1 MKSLLSIVRKLSQ
14 NEVDSFRTFLSSHSK
29 SQQNKRL
36 ELFNALVIQSQDN
49 RALFDPRPVEKKK
62 HSRQSVYQLKKRLQE
77 ELYSFLISRQQYRNG
92 NDTLFLEM
100 ECHKKLYCFKILF
113 DKGVHAHAYQILEDV
128 LNVATKHS
136 LHGIYIE
143 TLSLKNIYFP
153 LTRTGIKKKILV
165 SSQINRLK
173 KNLTRNLYINQYLSD
188 CATSVFESDVSLR
201 RKLINEMI
209 ELNTSGNEY
218 VVDRLM
224 DINHHLYRCDFR
236 LAYEQLLDLTP
247 AEPETFSDPA
257 ILALIYIELIKSSI
271 CLNLQHETEKW
282 LSKSEI
288 ILRYSDTFLPI
299 ILDLAFVSSLRS
311 GNIAKTDAILS
322 QANACKQIVQIDI
335 ASAKWSFY
343 SMFLAFTKRDFRN
356 VIKIANADAIYTLKE
371 KSWLLIAK
379 LLEILSIY
387 EMEDSDWLHYKI
399 ESLRKTM
406 GSSAESYPRLH
417 HIAAHLKN
425 HLSGKKA
432 IEKDCRDD
440 MSEVAN
446 QFPWHPLSNELI
458 DLCHHIS
465 KSIGQLGNSAILQS
479 EEQNER
485 FANPH

>member
-14 NEVDSFRTFLSSHSK
+14 NEIDSFRTFLSSHSK
-29 SQQNKRL
+29 NKQNKKL
-36 ELFNALVIQSQDN
+36 ELFNELVTQSQDN
-49 RALFDPRPVEKKK
+49 RALFDPLPVQMKK

-77 ELYSFLISRQQYRNG
+77 ELYSFLISQQQFRNG

-100 ECHKKLYCFKILF
+100 DCHKKLYCFKILF
-113 DKGVHAHAYQILEDV
+113 DKGVHAHAYQILEEV

-136 LHGIYIE
+136 LHGIYLE
-143 TLSLKNIYFP
+143 TLSLRNIYFP
-153 LTRTGIKKKILV
+153 LTRTGMKKKILV
-165 SSQINRLK
+165 STQINRLK
-173 KNLTRNLYINQYLSD
+173 KNITRNLYINQYLSD
-188 CATSVFESDVSLR
+188 STTSVFESDVSLR

-209 ELNTSGNEY
+209 DSDAGGNEF

-224 DINHHLYRCDFR
+224 DINHHLYRCDFQ
-236 LAYEQLLDLTP
+236 LAYEQLLDLAPT
-247 AEPETFSDPA
+247 EPGTFADPA
-257 ILALIYIELIKSSI
+257 ILGLIYIELIKSSI
-271 CLNLQHETEKW
+271 CLNLLDETEKW

-311 GNIAKTDAILS
+311 GNMAKTESILS
-322 QANACKQIVQIDI
+322 QANACEQIVQSDM

-356 VIKIANADAIYTLKE
+356 VIKIANADAIHAFKE
-371 KSWLLIAK
+371 KSWLIIAK

-406 GSSAESYPRLH
+406 AGAAEHHPRLH
-417 HIAAHLKN
+417 HIAAHFKS
-425 HLSGKKA
+425 HLSGKK
-432 IEKDCRDD
+432 IVEKDCRDSI
-440 MSEVAN
+440 SEVGK

-458 DLCHHIS
+458 NLCHYIET
-465 KSIGQLGNSAILQS
+465 IPAI
-479 EEQNER
+479 ER
-485 FANPH
+485 PALTVT